1 MEYNDESYISLRY
14 IKDDFLNLNI
24 KIDSNEN
31 WDRALDIFNDRI
43 EGRYLNIM
51 NKLIRKNELLID
63 GFAIMALNCLLIE
76 TLLQFKHG
84 WDETKGT
91 NKKRYSDFLLS
102 EFPHI
107 FDTRK
112 LAEVFYTD
120 IRCGILHSAQTKG
133 KSKLT
138 FNRDYAAKLFETENK
153 EYIKVDV
160 RNMTIEV
167 EKFYHEY
174 KNKIITD
181 TDDLRENFRKKM
193 YFICLK

>member
-14 IKDDFLNLNI
+14 TKDNFLDLNI
-24 KIDSNEN
+24 KTDSNEK
-31 WDRALDIFNDRI
+31 WDIALEIFDDRI
-43 EGRYLNIM
+43 KGRYLNLI
-51 NKLIRKNELLID
+51 NELIRRNELLID

-84 WDETKGT
+84 WDETQGA
-91 NKKRYSDFLLS
+91 NKRRYTDFLLS

-107 FDTRK
+107 FNTKK
-112 LAEVFYTD
+112 LAEVFYSD

-138 FNRDYAAKLFETENK
+138 FDKDYVVNLIDAGNK

-160 RNMTIEV
+160 RSMTREV
-167 EKFYHEY
+167 VEY
-174 KNKIITD
+174 YNTYKKMIR
-181 TDDLRENFRKKM
+181 DDINDSRENFRKKM